1 MYLLFLNP
9 TLKAG
14 LEAQG
19 VDLCSCM
26 DEESLSR
33 WLSPQDIELIA
44 HQSTG
49 IASMLNMRH
58 GNVDIFQSAIEALTP
73 NPDEQDPYLFKAYG
87 INPMQLLAQAVD
99 KDRVLLY
106 ADSAPDETGPRTS
119 VNILC
124 ALSLIMPTSDVM
136 ELPMFG
142 RIAHH
147 L

>member
-9 TLKAG
+9 TLKEG

-26 DEESLSR
+26 DEESLLQY
-33 WLSPQDIELIA
+33 LSYPDVELIA
-44 HQSTG
+44 HQTTG
-49 IASMLNMRH
+49 IVSALNSLS
-58 GNVDIFQSAIEALTP
+58 GNGDEFKSAIEAVAP
-73 NPDEQDPYLFKAYG
+73 KPDNQDPYLFKAYG
-87 INPMQLLAQAVD
+87 INPLYLSARAVD

-106 ADSAPDETGPRTS
+106 ADSAPDMPGPRTS

-124 ALSLIMPTSDVM
+124 ALSLIMTTSDVM
-136 ELPMFG
+136 ELPLFG